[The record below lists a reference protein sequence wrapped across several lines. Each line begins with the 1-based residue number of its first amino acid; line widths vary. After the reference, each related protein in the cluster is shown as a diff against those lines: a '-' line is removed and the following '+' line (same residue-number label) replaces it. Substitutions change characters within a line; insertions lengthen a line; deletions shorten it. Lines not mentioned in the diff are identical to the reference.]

1 MKLLSRVERNQRNIR
16 PALPDATIRSKTHSN
31 NSWSEPK
38 ASSHAVHRMV
48 KRAPSVSRFLG
59 IREYPWFIDAQR
71 ASCIFV
77 VQKYTRVVVVF
88 YRFTDSIA
96 RRSHKSTFRDRYP
109 VIDATCVHR
118 DFNDEGKRCVAS
130 LRAGFTSPTMYAC
143 DESNVCRCLLGL
155 MICGE
160 PRYARFVV
168 GRLNYWK
175 YYPMPR
181 LFIFFFF
188 LILWY
193 FSIEPWITT
202 SRY

>member
-16 PALPDATIRSKTHSN
+16 RALPDATIRSKTHSN

-130 LRAGFTSPTMYAC
+130 LRAGFTSRQCTLVTNLMSADVCSVSWYAVSQGMR
-143 DESNVCRCLLGL
+143 DSSWVVWIIGNIIRCHDFS
-155 MICGE
+155 
-160 PRYARFVV
+160 YS
-168 GRLNYWK
+168 
-175 YYPMPR
+175 
-181 LFIFFFF
+181 FFF
-188 LILWY
+188 LSCDI
-193 FSIEPWITT
+193 FQSNPE
-202 SRY
+202 